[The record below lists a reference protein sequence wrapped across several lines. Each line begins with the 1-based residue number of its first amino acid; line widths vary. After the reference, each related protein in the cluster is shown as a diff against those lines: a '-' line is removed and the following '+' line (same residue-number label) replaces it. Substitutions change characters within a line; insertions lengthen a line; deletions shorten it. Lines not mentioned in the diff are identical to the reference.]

1 MEYLPL
7 PSALNFSPLIRY
19 ESHLI
24 FHTPWS
30 YTTSPVRFRLC
41 DSHASSWIL
50 VCLYSTVLGTGSR
63 DSRCFTPFIGDPAV
77 FFETATTR
85 GWSCVQWWWYCVGV
99 PAGRHVHTWARA
111 RKRTSARLELLYCLS
126 GPGRR
131 GKARAIE
138 REEEAHTHKSSSRK
152 TSTKFRRPVYY
163 FFRETTQNSH
173 FKILLKNQNI

>member
-41 DSHASSWIL
+41 DSHASWIL

-63 DSRCFTPFIGDPAV
+63 DSRCFTPFTGDPAV

-99 PAGRHVHTWARA
+99 PAGRHIHKWARA
-111 RKRTSARLELLYCLS
+111 CKRTSTRLELLYCLS

-131 GKARAIE
+131 GKARAIQQWE
-138 REEEAHTHKSSSRK
+138 GGRSTHTHKSSSRK

-163 FFRETTQNSH
+163 FFRETTQN
-173 FKILLKNQNI
+173 FKILLINQNT